1 MTAYDTLNAVVRIT
15 AAASLIYAAAQKLAA
30 PRSFRS
36 TLAALRVK
44 RPVLVSAAVPLT
56 ELAAGFCL
64 LSVPRV
70 AVTAVLVVVLGLSFA
85 TAGALALARGTKV
98 KCACFGQADGG
109 DLGLRQIAM
118 LPLWG
123 GVAALALRTPDHS
136 PAGPETAVAV
146 TLALAVFA
154 AFQVLPLTR
163 KNREYMQ
170 AMVPQ

>member
-1 MTAYDTLNAVVRIT
+1 MLNAVVRVV
-15 AAASLIYAAAQKLAA
+15 AAALLIYAAGQKLAA

-36 TLAALRVK
+36 TLTALHVP
-44 RPVLVSAAVPLT
+44 RPVLVSVGVPMA
-56 ELAAGFCL
+56 ELAAGFFL
-64 LSVPRV
+64 LIAPRT
-70 AVTAVLVVVLGLSFA
+70 AVTVALVAALGLSFA
-85 TAGALALARGTKV
+85 AAGALAMGRGTKV

-109 DLGLRQIAM
+109 DLGIRQIAV

-123 GVAALALRTPDHS
+123 GVAVLAAWTPDRS
-136 PAGPETAVAV
+136 PSGPELAVGV

-154 AFQVLPLTR
+154 ALKVIPLTR

>member
-1 MTAYDTLNAVVRIT
+1 MTAYDTLNTVVRI
-15 AAASLIYAAAQKLAA
+15 AAAALLIYAAAQKLAA

-36 TLAALRVK
+36 TLTALRVP
-44 RPVLVSAAVPLT
+44 RPVLVSVGVPLT

-64 LSVPRV
+64 LSVPR
-70 AVTAVLVVVLGLSFA
+70 AALTAALVVVLGLSFSA
-85 TAGALALARGTKV
+85 AGALALGRGTKV
-98 KCACFGQADGG
+98 KCACFGQAEGG

-123 GVAALALRTPDHS
+123 GVAALAVWTPDGS
-136 PAGPETAVAV
+136 PAGPEPAIAV

-154 AFQVLPLTR
+154 ALKVLPLTR

-170 AMVPQ
+170 AMVPR